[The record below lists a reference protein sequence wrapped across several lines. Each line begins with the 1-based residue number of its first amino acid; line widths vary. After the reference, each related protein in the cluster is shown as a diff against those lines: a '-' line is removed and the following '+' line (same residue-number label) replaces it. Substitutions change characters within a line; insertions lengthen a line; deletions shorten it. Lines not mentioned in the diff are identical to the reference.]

1 MLAVAS
7 LPSSPLTPSRVVGAN
22 GAVPSETRSLLERVA
37 AGDPAAARACIERYA
52 GLVWSLARRASPR
65 TDEAEDAVQEIFLDV
80 WKSAARFD
88 PGRGSEATFV
98 AMIARRRLIDRRR
111 RGRSREHAPLAEDL
125 VEEGAFGRVEA
136 AAEVAIAARSLSDLR
151 PEPRRVLLLAT
162 CEGLSHAEIADALG
176 MPLGT
181 VKAHV
186 RRGLLHVK
194 RALFG
199 GGGDDDDHR

>member
-1 MLAVAS
+1 MLVIAS
-7 LPSSPLTPSRVVGAN
+7 PPSSPLAPLRVIGAS
-22 GAVPSETRSLLERVA
+22 GAVATETRSLLERVA
-37 AGDPAAARACIERYA
+37 AGDTAAARACIERYA
-52 GLVWSLARRASPR
+52 GLVWSLARRTSPE
-65 TDEAEDAVQEIFLDV
+65 EAEDAVQEIFLDV

-88 PGRGSEATFV
+88 PARGSEATFV

-111 RGRSREHAPLAEDL
+111 RGRSREHGPLADDL

-136 AAEVAIAARSLSDLR
+136 AAEAAIAARSLSGLR

-162 CEGLSHAEIADALG
+162 CEGLSHAEIAEALG

-199 GGGDDDDHR
+199 AGGDDDDHR